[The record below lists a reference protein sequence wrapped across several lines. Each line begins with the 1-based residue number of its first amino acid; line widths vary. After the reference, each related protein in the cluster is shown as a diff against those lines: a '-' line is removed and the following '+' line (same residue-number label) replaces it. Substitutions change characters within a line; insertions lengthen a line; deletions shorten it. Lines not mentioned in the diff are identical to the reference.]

1 MDLRDMDSKDIMTR
15 MASKDMVNKDMVSKD
30 MANNKDMPNNNKAIP
45 QILHSRNNP
54 LLVNRGSLLRSL
66 QTLRSQG
73 FSGLLI

>member
-15 MASKDMVNKDMVSKD
+15 MASKDMVSKGILTRMDNKDM
-30 MANNKDMPNNNKAIP
+30 ANNNKAIP
-45 QILHSRNNP
+45 QILHSRKNP